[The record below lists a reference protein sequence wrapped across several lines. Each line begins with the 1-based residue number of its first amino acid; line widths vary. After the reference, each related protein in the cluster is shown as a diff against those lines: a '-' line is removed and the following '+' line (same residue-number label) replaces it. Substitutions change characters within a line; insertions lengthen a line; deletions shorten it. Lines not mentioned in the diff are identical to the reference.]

1 MATNSRPR
9 PTPSRVPIRL
19 QLFGRAE
26 VAFEDGRV
34 DILAADRR
42 GQLLAALALRGDWWS
57 RDAAAALFWPK
68 HGHREARRNLRK
80 VLHDATALACAASA
94 ELDGGSLRWRI
105 DSDVAEFER
114 RLAAGDVDGALAL
127 STAPLLTG
135 FDAEAG
141 AFADWLTAQRA
152 ALQQRRRDAALAAG
166 AARASDDAQR
176 VRIARALLA
185 ADPLDEDAVALL
197 LRGLLAQGAA
207 SDARREYTAYAE
219 QLAEQ
224 LGAEPSAQLRAL
236 VESPAAAPTAASLR
250 PESPYAFV
258 GRNVE
263 RAALRALLLD
273 ERETIVTVCGA
284 GGSGKS
290 RLAKAAL
297 ADLESSFA
305 DGGLWVPLDDLDDT
319 TAIAPRMAQLADI
332 ALDGARDVAGQ
343 VQAYLAPRRQLIV
356 LDNAEHLAALPEWLA
371 HWRSRLPGCRWI
383 VTSRE
388 RLRLLDERVFALQGL
403 ALPDSSDSAAVL
415 ASEAGQLFVQRA
427 RLARPGFD
435 AASQAQHI
443 ARLLHAVAGLPLA
456 VELAAAWV
464 RLLPMREIALE
475 ATATLDLLDRDE
487 PGEERPEHRSLRAT
501 FEQSWRLLAPAE
513 RRSLAALS
521 VFAGSFERR
530 AAHAVAGASIAL
542 LSSLV
547 DKSLL
552 QHPAAGAR
560 PGDDGAP
567 FGLHPLLRQ
576 FARDKLARS
585 DAERRNLAARH
596 AAYFAQWL
604 ADNEQA
610 LRSGQPPDVLQQL
623 EVQLS
628 DCHAAWRHALR
639 ERNRAFVE
647 RATLPLM
654 YYHEARGRRSEGIA
668 LFAGAAR
675 MLDDGSGHADAML
688 AMLARALA
696 TLHYRAG
703 DAAATIEVATRG
715 IAFARHSGARAALKG
730 CVLNLG
736 LALWQRGQWHD
747 ARGHFEE
754 ALALARA
761 DHDLAGV
768 AAAAGSL
775 AMVAHEAG
783 DLVAAETHYREA
795 LRVGRELGSPR
806 MLLTHLHNLALLML
820 ASSSRANEALPLVE
834 EGLRLGHEHGITV
847 MRPQFLFALG
857 WARLQRAEHAAARA
871 LTLQAID
878 EAAAGGEP
886 HVVAESR
893 VQLARIGLAESDF
906 TLALEEALAAVR
918 AALALDN
925 PPVLLNVLTCVAD
938 CRWELGAHRD
948 ALMLWSFVAGH
959 PQAVA
964 ADRAHAQHRLDAA
977 PPDTVARDRA
987 LNEARAA
994 ELIPLAQQLAAR

>member
-1 MATNSRPR
+1 MVATPA
-9 PTPSRVPIRL
+9 PSRVAPRSPIRL

-26 VAFEDGRV
+26 VVFDDGRV
-34 DILAADRR
+34 DVLAADRR

-57 RDAAAALFWPK
+57 RDAAAALFWPE

-80 VLHDATALACAASA
+80 VLHDATALACAATA
-94 ELDGGSLRWRI
+94 ELDGEALRWRV

-114 RLAAGDVDGALAL
+114 RLAAGDIDGAMAL
-127 STAPLLTG
+127 STTPLLTG
-135 FDAEAG
+135 FDAEAD

-166 AARASDDAQR
+166 AAPTSDDPRR
-176 VRIARALLA
+176 VRLARALLA
-185 ADPLDEDAVALL
+185 ADALDEDAVALL

-207 SDARREYTAYAE
+207 SDARREYTAYAVR
-219 QLAEQ
+219 LAEQ
-224 LGAEPSAQLRAL
+224 LGAEPSARLRAL
-236 VESPAAAPTAASLR
+236 VESPATATIPASPR
-250 PESPYAFV
+250 PESPYAFI
-258 GRNVE
+258 GRSRE
-263 RAALRALLLD
+263 RAALGALLLNKR
-273 ERETIVTVCGA
+273 ERVVIVCGA

-290 RLAKAAL
+290 RLAKAVL

-305 DGGLWVPLDDLDDT
+305 DGGLWLPLDDLDDT
-319 TAIAPRMAQLADI
+319 AAIAPRIAQLADI
-332 ALDGARDVAGQ
+332 ALDAAREVAEQ
-343 VQAYLAPRRQLIV
+343 VQAYLAPRRRLIV

-371 HWRSRLPGCRWI
+371 DWRSRLPGCRWI

-388 RLRLLDERVFALQGL
+388 RLRLSDERVFALQGL
-403 ALPDSSDSAAVL
+403 GLPDSSDSAAVL
-415 ASEAGQLFVQRA
+415 ASEAGQLFAHRA
-427 RLARPGFD
+427 LLARPGFD
-435 AASQAQHI
+435 AAAQTHDM

-456 VELAAAWV
+456 IELAAAWV
-464 RLLPMREIALE
+464 RLLPMREIAAE
-475 ATATLDLLDRDE
+475 VTATLDLLDSGE

-513 RRSLAALS
+513 QRSLAALS
-521 VFAGSFERR
+521 VFVGRFGRR
-530 AAHAVAGASIAL
+530 AAQAVAGTSIAL

-552 QHPAAGAR
+552 QHVAAGA
-560 PGDDGAP
+560 PTGSDGAH

-596 AAYFAQWL
+596 AKYFAQWL
-604 ADNEQA
+604 ADSEQA
-610 LRSGQPPDVLQQL
+610 LRSGQPPDVLEQL
-623 EVQLS
+623 EAQLS
-628 DCHAAWRHALR
+628 DCHAAWQQALR
-639 ERNRAFVE
+639 ERDRAFVE

-654 YYHEARGRRSEGIA
+654 YYHEARGRRAEGIT

-675 MLDDGSGHADAML
+675 LLDDGSGHADATL

-703 DAAATIEVATRG
+703 DAAATIDAATRG
-715 IAFARHSGARAALKG
+715 IAFARRSGARAALKG

-736 LALWQRGQWHD
+736 LALWQRGQWQD

-754 ALALARA
+754 ALAMARA
-761 DHDLAGV
+761 DHDLPGV
-768 AAAAGSL
+768 AAAVGSL

-783 DLVAAETHYREA
+783 DLAAAETHYREA

-806 MLLTHLHNLALLML
+806 AVLTHLNNLALLML
-820 ASSSRANEALPLVE
+820 MTGTRADEALPLID

-847 MRPQFLFALG
+847 LRPQFLFALG
-857 WARLQRAEHAAARA
+857 WARLQRGEHAAARA

-878 EAAAGGEP
+878 AVGAGGEP
-886 HVVAESR
+886 HVLVESR
-893 VQLARIGLAESDF
+893 VQLARIGLAEADVAS
-906 TLALEEALAAVR
+906 ALEEALAAVR
-918 AALALDN
+918 AALPLDN
-925 PPVLLNVLTCVAD
+925 PPVLLNALDCVAD
-938 CRWELGAHRD
+938 CQWEHGAHRK

-964 ADRAHAQHRLDAA
+964 ADRAHARRRLDAA
-977 PPDTVARDRA
+977 RPDADARAWA
-987 LNEARAA
+987 LHEARAA
-994 ELIPLAQQLAAR
+994 ELIPLAQRLTAR